1 MGFSLFPPMLKL
13 LLILNGAIFLLDSVI
28 FEVLAFNGVSL
39 SSYIMEYFALHPIQS
54 GLFGHGN

>member
-1 MGFSLFPPMLKL
+1 MSYYQDNRGMGFSLFPPMLKL

-39 SSYIMEYFALHPIQS
+39 SS
-54 GLFGHGN
+54 